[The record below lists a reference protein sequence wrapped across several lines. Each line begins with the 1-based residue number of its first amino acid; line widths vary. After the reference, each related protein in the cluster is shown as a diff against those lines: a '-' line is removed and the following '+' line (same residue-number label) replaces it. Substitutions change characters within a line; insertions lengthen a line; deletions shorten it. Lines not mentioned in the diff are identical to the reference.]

1 MAELA
6 QNLPSNTP
14 TAHDAA
20 VATASPVRHVLVRVV
35 QYVLLG
41 LLTIFTTLPPVWL
54 ILSSLKTN
62 NEILTSSLALPSGFN
77 TSGYVAAFVDAQLH
91 LFFLNTVIVST
102 STVVLL
108 TLIAL
113 LAAYPLARFDF
124 PLRRPLTLIFSLGIL
139 IPGITLIV
147 PEVIIIRRLGLYDT
161 RLALILMYTAIFF
174 PISFL
179 VLRSFLLSL
188 PKELEEAARIDG
200 AGYFRTLFQVILP
213 LSVPGIATVA
223 VILFIWTWNEFFYAF
238 ILTGSE
244 ATRTMQIAMRF
255 FISQFDFNY
264 PGLFAAVTVAMIP
277 PVIAYVLFQEQVVS
291 GLTAG
296 AVKS

>member
-1 MAELA
+1 MAELT
-6 QNLPSNTP
+6 QNLPTD
-14 TAHDAA
+14 TTTRDAA
-20 VATASPVRHVLVRVV
+20 VDSGSTARHVLVRAV
-35 QYVLLG
+35 QYVILAVF
-41 LLTIFTTLPPVWL
+41 TVFTTLPPLWL
-54 ILSSLKTN
+54 ILSSFKTN

-77 TSGYVAAFVDAQLH
+77 TSGYVASFAEAQLH
-91 LFFLNTVIVST
+91 RFFLNTVIVST

-108 TLIAL
+108 LLIAT

-124 PLRRPLTLIFSLGIL
+124 PLRRPLTLLFSLGIL
-139 IPGITLIV
+139 IPGITLVV

-179 VLRSFLLSL
+179 VMRSFLLSL

-213 LSVPGIATVA
+213 LSVPGLATVA

>member
-77 TSGYVAAFVDAQLH
+77 TSGYVAVFVDAQLH

>member
-1 MAELA
+1 MAELT
-6 QNLPSNTP
+6 QNLPTD
-14 TAHDAA
+14 TTTRDAA
-20 VATASPVRHVLVRVV
+20 VDSGSTARHVLVRAV
-35 QYVLLG
+35 QYVILALF
-41 LLTIFTTLPPVWL
+41 TIFTTLPPLWL
-54 ILSSLKTN
+54 ILSSFKTN

-77 TSGYVAAFVDAQLH
+77 TSGYVASFAEAQLH
-91 LFFLNTVIVST
+91 RFFLNTVIVST

-108 TLIAL
+108 LLVAT
-113 LAAYPLARFDF
+113 LAAYPLARFEF
-124 PLRRPLTLIFSLGIL
+124 PLRRPLTLLFSLGIL
-139 IPGITLIV
+139 IPGITLVV

-213 LSVPGIATVA
+213 LSVPGLATVA